1 MAWLYYIVWPFVSS
15 FFKTIFKCWKIENKK
30 RFKIKGA
37 IYAANHSS
45 SAEGALINSY
55 SYNPIR
61 FLGKSE
67 LFNKPLNGFLMR
79 GVGTIPIIRGASD
92 KVGFQKAVE
101 ALHDGKRI
109 GIFPEGTRGDGK
121 TLLQP
126 HTGVIRLAVLSGAPI
141 IPVGISGGSK
151 AWPKGKGPKFFKK
164 IQVQVGE
171 PWTVPQP
178 SEGREF
184 EYEELKE
191 LVDYLMFEL
200 IEPLLI
206 KKG

>member
-1 MAWLYYIVWPFVSS
+1 
-15 FFKTIFKCWKIENKK
+15 
-30 RFKIKGA
+30 
-37 IYAANHSS
+37 
-45 SAEGALINSY
+45 
-55 SYNPIR
+55 
-61 FLGKSE
+61 
-67 LFNKPLNGFLMR
+67 MR

-101 ALHDGKRI
+101 ALHDGKRT